1 MTTTTTPMTKSCTR
15 SSRRVKTGLVFDKYD
30 EHGDDDGLSYQR
42 ELLLYDAHGR
52 PQENIIHS

>member
-1 MTTTTTPMTKSCTR
+1 MTKSCTR